1 MTPDQPKQKKIMGR
15 VSDAKVKLMDAVL
28 ELIWTGSYGSTT
40 IDHIC
45 DKAGVKK
52 GSFYYFFDSKSQL
65 AAEALDA
72 SWQDRQIELD
82 RIFSVTVPPLERL
95 QKYCDFNYK
104 VQGEIK
110 AQYGRVLGCP
120 QVSLGCEVCT
130 QEDALQKK
138 IDSIMA
144 YKCKY
149 IEAAIRDAN
158 TAGLT
163 HVADP
168 ANMAQMV
175 IAYIQGLL
183 TQARI
188 RNDLEHLRDMSRV
201 VFTLLGVKETEA
213 ATATP

>member
-1 MTPDQPKQKKIMGR
+1 MGR

-52 GSFYYFFDSKSQL
+52 GSFYYFFDSKAQL

-72 SWQDRQIELD
+72 SWQDKRIELD
-82 RIFSVTVPPLERL
+82 RIFSATVPPLERL
-95 QKYCDFNYK
+95 QKYCEFNYK

-138 IDSIMA
+138 IQSIMD

-158 TAGLT
+158 AAGLT
-163 HVADP
+163 HVAD
-168 ANMAQMV
+168 AAAMARMSM
-175 IAYIQGLL
+175 AYIQGLM

-188 RNDLEHLRDMSRV
+188 QNNLETLREMTPGLFS
-201 VFTLLGVKETEA
+201 LLGVKENEA
-213 ATATP
+213 AAA

>member
-1 MTPDQPKQKKIMGR
+1 MGR

-45 DKAGVKK
+45 EKAGVKK

-72 SWQDRQIELD
+72 SWQDRRVELD

-95 QKYCDFNYK
+95 QKYCEFNYK
-104 VQGEIK
+104 IQGEIK

-130 QEDALQKK
+130 SEDALQKK
-138 IDSIMA
+138 IQGIMD

-149 IEAAIRDAN
+149 IESAIRDAN
-158 TAGLT
+158 AAGLIQVT
-163 HVADP
+163 DP
-168 ANMAQMV
+168 ASTARMSM
-175 IAYIQGLL
+175 AYIQGLM

-188 RNDLEHLRDMSRV
+188 QNNLEILRDLSSGL
-201 VFTLLGVKETEA
+201 FSLLGVKEKATVA
-213 ATATP
+213 A

>member
-1 MTPDQPKQKKIMGR
+1 MGR

-52 GSFYYFFDSKSQL
+52 GSFYYFFDSKAQL

-72 SWQDRQIELD
+72 SWQDRRIELD

-95 QKYCDFNYK
+95 QKYCAFNYK

-110 AQYGRVLGCP
+110 DKYGRVLGCP

-130 QEDALQKK
+130 SEDALQKK
-138 IDSIMA
+138 IASIME

-163 HVADP
+163 HVVDP

-175 IAYIQGLL
+175 IAYIQGLM

-188 RNDLEHLRDMSRV
+188 RNDLEHLRDLAPG
-201 VFTLLGVKETEA
+201 VFSLLGIKETEMA
-213 ATATP
+213 AV

>member
-1 MTPDQPKQKKIMGR
+1 MGR

-28 ELIWTGSYGSTT
+28 ELIWTGSYGTTT

-52 GSFYYFFDSKSQL
+52 GSFYYFFDSKAQL

-72 SWQDRQIELD
+72 SWQDRRVELD
-82 RIFSVTVPPLERL
+82 QIFSAIVPPLERL
-95 QKYCDFNYK
+95 QKYCEFNYR

-138 IDSIMA
+138 IQSIMD
-144 YKCKY
+144 YKHKY
-149 IEAAIRDAN
+149 IESAIRDAN
-158 TAGLT
+158 AAGLLN
-163 HVADP
+163 VSDP
-168 ANMAQMV
+168 AKMARMAM
-175 IAYIQGLL
+175 AYLQGLM

-188 RNDLEHLRDMSRV
+188 QNNLETLREMAPGLFS
-201 VFTLLGVKETEA
+201 LLGVKETE
-213 ATATP
+213 TTTV